1 MRTTHS
7 LRLPDFLVV
16 GPPRTAT
23 TWLDEVLRGEVGLP
37 AGVKET
43 HFFARNYERGIEWY
57 AAHFAQS
64 DPRQKVG
71 EVCAAYFENSDARE
85 RIHRHI
91 PHCKIICTLRDPVDR
106 LYSYY
111 KLMRQGGKTELPF
124 ERAVQV
130 HAKMLKFSRYA
141 TILRKW
147 NDRFGKENVLAVIND
162 DLQTDPQSYVDQVSS
177 FIGVKPITLPSQATS
192 QYRPNTIELSPRSAR
207 LARAGRKLR
216 SSLGANG
223 FYRTRSIMGRAGLW
237 RFCSGRGDPFPPMEP
252 QTRVWLQQQLLAD
265 IEQLEE
271 LLGRDLTAWKS
282 DRGCLPTV
290 APAAPQ

>member
-1 MRTTHS
+1 M
-7 LRLPDFLVV
+7 
-16 GPPRTAT
+16 
-23 TWLDEVLRGEVGLP
+23 
-37 AGVKET
+37 KET

-57 AAHFAQS
+57 AAHFTQS
-64 DPRQKVG
+64 DPHQKVG
-71 EVCAAYFENSDARE
+71 EVCASYFENSDARE
-85 RIHRHI
+85 RIYRHI

-124 ERAVQV
+124 ERAVHV
-130 HAKMLKFSRYA
+130 HSKMLKFSRYA
-141 TILRKW
+141 TILRQW
-147 NDRFGKENVLAVIND
+147 NETFGKENVLAVIND
-162 DLQTDPQSYVDQVSS
+162 DLQSDPQAYVDQVSS
-177 FIGVKPITLPSQATS
+177 FIGIQPITLPLQATS
-192 QYRPNTIELSPRSAR
+192 QYRPNRIELSPRNAR

-237 RFCSGRGDPFPPMEP
+237 RFCSERGDPFPPMEP
-252 QTRVWLQQQLLAD
+252 KTRLWLQQLLLAD

-271 LLGRDLTAWKS
+271 LLGRDLTAWKR